1 MPIRK
6 SIHRIKKNKPLY
18 FFTYKVC
25 ICNCGKQ
32 MEMRYL
38 EDGSELGDFEG
49 PIYIIKCPVCNE
61 VWELEDACENHE
73 CHLKQVIK
81 QALK

>member
-38 EDGSELGDFEG
+38 EDFFL
-49 PIYIIKCPVCNE
+49 
-61 VWELEDACENHE
+61 
-73 CHLKQVIK
+73 
-81 QALK
+81 